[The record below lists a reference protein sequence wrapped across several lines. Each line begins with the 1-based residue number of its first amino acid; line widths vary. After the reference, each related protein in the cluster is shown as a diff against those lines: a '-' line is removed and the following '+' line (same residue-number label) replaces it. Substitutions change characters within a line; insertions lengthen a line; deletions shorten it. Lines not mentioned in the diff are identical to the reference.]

1 MGILTRATVA
11 AVAGAYRVFASVSDE
26 IAKERRLRLTDGG
39 AWSQFF
45 GREGAAGKVV
55 TVDTAMSL
63 AAFWA
68 CVRVTAQAASTLPMA
83 FFEKKPDGSRVQV
96 DHALA
101 EILASDGSPNLDQT
115 SVEYWESVVAWMIV
129 NGNACSEISRTGRRV
144 SAVNILPNAQ
154 PWRDPDSGALVYKFF
169 DRGQEQKLP
178 RDKVFHVKGF
188 GFGGDSGLSAIRYGV
203 QTMSTAIAAFETSG
217 KLFSN
222 GMHSS
227 GVLTSEQVITEKQR
241 PQLEEIMKRYA
252 GSEKAGKLMILE
264 GGLKFASLQI
274 SPVDAELLAQQRF
287 SIEEICRWV
296 GTPPI
301 IIGHAPEGQTMFGT
315 GVEQTFLAWL
325 ALGIN
330 PILGRIE
337 SRISKQLLQPGEQR
351 RVYAEF
357 NREAFLQMD
366 AAAKASFL
374 SQMTQNGLMDRNEGR
389 RKLNLPA
396 RPGADKLTAQSNLVP
411 LDKLGEQT
419 SSGSNQ
425 ARAAML
431 SWLGIKNEATENV

>member
-1 MGILTRATVA
+1 MGIVSWTA
-11 AVAGAYRVFASVSDE
+11 AKAAAGAYRVFASISDE
-26 IAKERRLRLTDGG
+26 IAKERRLRLEDGR
-39 AWSQFF
+39 AWSWVF
-45 GREGAAGKVV
+45 GNRGAAGKAV

-68 CVRVTAQAASTLPMA
+68 CVRVTAQAVSTLPLQ
-83 FFEKKPDGSRVQV
+83 FFEKTDSGPIAT
-96 DHALA
+96 DHPLA
-101 EILASDGSPNLDQT
+101 EILVGSPNVDQT
-115 SVEYWESVVAWMIV
+115 SLEYWESVVAWLLV
-129 NGNACSEISRTGRRV
+129 NGNACSEISSIGRRV
-144 SAVNILPNAQ
+144 SAVNILPNAY
-154 PWRDPDSGALVYKFF
+154 PYRDPQSGVLTYKYS
-169 DRGQEQKLP
+169 DRGKDYTLP

-188 GFGGDSGLSAIRYGV
+188 GWGGDSGLSAIRFGV
-203 QTMSTAIAAFETSG
+203 QTFSTAIAAFETSG

-227 GVLTSEQVITEKQR
+227 GLLTSEQVLEDKQR
-241 PQLEEIMKRYA
+241 DQLDKIMQTYA
-252 GSEKAGKLMILE
+252 GSERAGKLMILE
-264 GGLKFASLQI
+264 GGLKFEKLQLN
-274 SPVDAELLAQQRF
+274 PVDAQLLQQQRF

-301 IIGHAPEGQTMFGT
+301 IIGHAPEGQTMFGS

-330 PILGRIE
+330 PICERIE
-337 SRISKQLLQPGEQR
+337 RRITKQLLAPGDQR
-351 RVYAEF
+351 RIYAEF

-374 SQMTQNGLMDRNEGR
+374 SQMVQNGLMDRSEGR

-396 RPGADKLTAQSNLVP
+396 RAGAEKLTAQSNLVP
-411 LDKLGEQT
+411 LEQLGQQA
-419 SSGSNQ
+419 GGANQ

-431 SWLGIKNEATENV
+431 AWLGINSEAKQ